1 MRRVKK
7 VLGLISGILLAGA
20 FITGCNPDVT
30 TGNGNE
36 EESDKYSIS
45 FQKDISS
52 LSVEAGKS
60 ITIKVS
66 ESTGTWKIAEATVP
80 ASIEV
85 SSESDES
92 GSLSSI
98 TITGVSVTSS
108 ASFTIYPEEAGDDES
123 YDKTISVAVTDPYF
137 TFTLTLDDDLAEEA
151 STIVVTYGSDAHS
164 QIENADVTYT
174 AGAKTATVKFEKSV
188 ADGWNYFNNIT
199 VSVYDSSENLLNTSL
214 DSNNYFDYTSFT
226 GYTVSY
232 YVESEM
238 TVNFTFFDFTAAS
251 VKVTYGNGSTT
262 ETVDGVVADDGA
274 SASVQVSS
282 TYANSSG
289 WMQIVELLAYDSDG
303 QEISVEMKTSN
314 SWFEYKSSSSAEFV
328 YALKDDS
335 AYTEIYSE
343 SYAARTIDLSDL
355 SEVSV
360 SELLIE
366 AKDCNWDAVPEG
378 VSWWIWTTPGE
389 LIWINDTYR
398 KLSVTDS
405 STIATVIENG
415 LAISASEGLTATIV
429 ISYR

>member
-36 EESDKYSIS
+36 ESDKYSIS
-45 FQKDISS
+45 FEEDISS
-52 LSVEAGKS
+52 LSVEAGDS
-60 ITIKVS
+60 ITINVS
-66 ESTGTWKIAEATVP
+66 ESTGTWKIAGATVP
-80 ASIEV
+80 DSI
-85 SSESDES
+85 SLTSESDES

-123 YDKTISVAVTDPYF
+123 YDKTISVTVTDPYF

-151 STIVVTYGSDAHS
+151 STIAVTYGSS
-164 QIENADVTYT
+164 QHTGSENADVTYT
-174 AGAKTATVKFEKSV
+174 AGAKTATVKFEKFV
-188 ADGWNYFNNIT
+188 ANEWNWFNNIT
-199 VSVYDSSENLLNTSL
+199 VNVYDSSENLLNTSL
-214 DSNNYFDYTSFT
+214 DSNNYFQYTDTSFT

-238 TVNFTFFDFTAAS
+238 TVNFTFSDFIAAS
-251 VKVTYGNGSTT
+251 VKVTYGYDSTT
-262 ETVDGVVADDGA
+262 ETVDGVVADNGA
-274 SASVQVSS
+274 SASVKVSS

-289 WMQIVELLAYDSDG
+289 YMQIVELLAYDSDG

-314 SWFEYKSSSSAEFV
+314 SWFAYKSSSSEEFE
-328 YALKDDS
+328 YALKT
-335 AYTEIYSE
+335 AYTEFYSK
-343 SYAARTIDLSDL
+343 SFAAGTIDLSEL

-366 AKDCNWDAVPEG
+366 AKDCDWSAVTGPDG
-378 VSWWIWTTPGE
+378 WWIYTTAGDLSWTT
-389 LIWINDTYR
+389 DTYY

-405 STIATVIENG
+405 STIATLIENG
-415 LAISASEGLTATIV
+415 LAISASDGFSATIV
-429 ISYR
+429 ISYK

>member
-45 FQKDISS
+45 FEEDISS
-52 LSVEAGKS
+52 LSVEAGDS
-60 ITIKVS
+60 ITINVS

-80 ASIEV
+80 DSI
-85 SSESDES
+85 SLTSENDES

-137 TFTLTLDDDLAEEA
+137 TFTLTLDDDLAEDA
-151 STIVVTYGSDAHS
+151 STIAVTYGSS
-164 QIENADVTYT
+164 QHTGSENAEVTYT
-174 AGAKTATVKFEKSV
+174 AGEKTATVKFEKSV
-188 ADGWNYFNNIT
+188 ADEWNWFNNIT
-199 VSVYDSSENLLNTSL
+199 VNVYDSSENLLNTSL
-214 DSNNYFDYTSFT
+214 NSNNYFDYTSFT
-226 GYTVSY
+226 GYTVSFA
-232 YVESEM
+232 VDSEM
-238 TVNFTFFDFTAAS
+238 TVNFTFSGFTAAS
-251 VKVTYGNGSTT
+251 VKVTYGYGSTT

-289 WMQIVELLAYDSDG
+289 WMQIVELLAYDSDE

-314 SWFEYKSSSSAEFV
+314 SWFEYNSSSSAEFV

-343 SYAARTIDLSDL
+343 SYAAGTIDLSGL
-355 SEVSV
+355 SDVSV

-366 AKDCNWDAVPEG
+366 AKDCDWSAVTDTP
-378 VSWWIWTTPGE
+378 WIWTTLGN
-389 LIWINDTYR
+389 LIWKNDTYY

-405 STIATVIENG
+405 STIAELIDSG
-415 LAISASEGLTATIV
+415 LEISASDGLSATIV
-429 ISYR
+429 ISYK

>member
-45 FQKDISS
+45 FVENISS
-52 LSVEAGKS
+52 LSVFKGGS
-60 ITIKVS
+60 ITINVS
-66 ESTGTWKIAEATVP
+66 ESTGTWKIAEGTV
-80 ASIEV
+80 SDSVEV

-151 STIVVTYGSDAHS
+151 STIAVTYGSS
-164 QIENADVTYT
+164 QHTGSENADVTYT
-174 AGAKTATVKFEKSV
+174 AGEKTATVKFEKSV
-188 ADGWNYFNNIT
+188 ADEWNYFNNIT

-214 DSNNYFDYTSFT
+214 DSSNYFVYTSFT
-226 GYTVSY
+226 GYTVSFA
-232 YVESEM
+232 VDSEM
-238 TVNFTFFDFTAAS
+238 TVNFTFSDFTAAS
-251 VKVTYGNGSTT
+251 VKVTYGYDSTT
-262 ETVDGVVADDGA
+262 ETVDGVVASDGA

-289 WMQIVELLAYDSDG
+289 WMQIVKLLAYDSNG

-314 SWFEYKSSSSAEFV
+314 SWFAYDSSSSEEFV

-335 AYTEIYSE
+335 AYTEIYSG
-343 SYAARTIDLSDL
+343 SYAAGTIDLSDL
-355 SEVSV
+355 SGVSV

-366 AKDCNWDAVPEG
+366 AKDCDWSAVTEN
-378 VSWWIWTTPGE
+378 WWINITNAGDLSWTD
-389 LIWINDTYR
+389 NTYY

-405 STIATVIENG
+405 STIAELIDSG
-415 LAISASEGLTATIV
+415 LEISASDGLTATIV
-429 ISYR
+429 ISYK

>member
-52 LSVEAGKS
+52 LSVEAGDS
-60 ITIKVS
+60 ITINVS

-151 STIVVTYGSDAHS
+151 STIEVTYGSS
-164 QIENADVTYT
+164 QHTGSENADVTYT
-174 AGAKTATVKFEKSV
+174 AGEKTATVKFEKSV
-188 ADGWNYFNNIT
+188 ADEWNYFNNIT

-214 DSNNYFDYTSFT
+214 DSNNYFQYTDTSFT
-226 GYTVSY
+226 GYTVSFA
-232 YVESEM
+232 VDSEM

-251 VKVTYGNGSTT
+251 VKVTYGYDSTT

-289 WMQIVELLAYDSDG
+289 WMQIVELLAYNSDG

-314 SWFEYKSSSSAEFV
+314 SWFEYNSSSSAEFE

-343 SYAARTIDLSDL
+343 SYAAGTIDLSEL
-355 SEVSV
+355 SGVSV

-366 AKDCNWDAVPEG
+366 AKDCDWSAVTDD
-378 VSWWIWTTPGE
+378 WWIWTTPGN
-389 LIWINDTYR
+389 LGWIEETYY

-405 STIATVIENG
+405 STIATLIENG
-415 LAISASEGLTATIV
+415 LAISASDGLSATIV
-429 ISYR
+429 ISYK

>member
-45 FQKDISS
+45 FEEDISS
-52 LSVEAGKS
+52 LSVDAGES

-66 ESTGTWKIAEATVP
+66 ESTGTWKIAEETVP
-80 ASIEV
+80 DSI
-85 SSESDES
+85 SLTSESDES

-108 ASFTIYPEEAGDDES
+108 ASFTIYPKEAGDDES

-137 TFTLTLDDDLAEEA
+137 TFTLTLDDDLAEDA
-151 STIVVTYGSDAHS
+151 STIAVTYGSS
-164 QIENADVTYT
+164 QHTESENAEVTYT
-174 AGAKTATVKFEKSV
+174 AGEKTATVKFEKSV
-188 ADGWNYFNNIT
+188 ADEWNYFNNIT

-238 TVNFTFFDFTAAS
+238 TVNFTFSDFTAAS
-251 VKVTYGNGSTT
+251 VKVTYGYESTT

-282 TYANSSG
+282 KYANQSG
-289 WMQIVELLAYDSDG
+289 WMQIVELLAYDPDG
-303 QEISVEMKTSN
+303 QEISVEMKTSD
-314 SWFEYKSSSSAEFV
+314 SWFEYNSSSSAEFV
-328 YALKDDS
+328 YARKDDS

-343 SYAARTIDLSDL
+343 SYAAGTIDLSEL

-366 AKDCNWDAVPEG
+366 AKDCDWSAVTDD
-378 VSWWIWTTPGE
+378 WWIWTTPGN
-389 LIWINDTYR
+389 LGWIEETYY

-405 STIATVIENG
+405 STIATLIENG
-415 LAISASEGLTATIV
+415 LAINASDGLSATIV
-429 ISYR
+429 ISYK

>member
-45 FQKDISS
+45 FEEDISS
-52 LSVEAGKS
+52 LSVFEGGA
-60 ITIKVS
+60 ITINVS

-80 ASIEV
+80 DSI
-85 SSESDES
+85 SLTSESDES

-123 YDKTISVAVTDPYF
+123 YDKTISVAVTDPYY

-151 STIVVTYGSDAHS
+151 STIAVTYRSDAHS

-188 ADGWNYFNNIT
+188 ANEWNWFSDIT
-199 VSVYDSSENLLNTSL
+199 VKVYNSSNEKLNTSL
-214 DSNNYFDYTSFT
+214 DKSNYFEYTSFT
-226 GYTVSY
+226 GYTVSFA
-232 YVESEM
+232 VDSEM
-238 TVNFTFFDFTAAS
+238 TVNFTFSGFTAAS
-251 VKVTYGNGSTT
+251 VKVTYGYDSTT

-335 AYTEIYSE
+335 AYTEFCSK
-343 SYAARTIDLSDL
+343 SYAAGTIDLSEL

-366 AKDCNWDAVPEG
+366 AKDCDWSAVTDD
-378 VSWWIWTTPGE
+378 WWIWTTPGN
-389 LIWINDTYR
+389 LGWIEETYY

-405 STIATVIENG
+405 STIATLIENG
-415 LAISASEGLTATIV
+415 LEISASNGLSATIV
-429 ISYR
+429 ISYK